1 MMILKDD
8 LLSHL
13 HERID
18 VIAKQC
24 VSNRDLDHD
33 QTQYERGRYAAHREI
48 VSWLETHFNDS

>member
-1 MMILKDD
+1 MILKDD
-8 LLSHL
+8 LISHL
-13 HERID
+13 QERVD

-24 VSNRDLDHD
+24 VANRELDHD

>member
-8 LLSHL
+8 LVSHL
-13 HERID
+13 QERID

-24 VSNRDLDHD
+24 VANRDLDMD